1 METESSHLP
10 LDLVVLSLSL
20 FVHTSRKQRQPATAF
35 PAPRLST
42 LYVSVSVSVHVSV
55 LTLNCFWLA
64 RRSAPGVWGNL
75 RFELQLRVP
84 LQAGGSSGWI
94 RGCAQK
100 KNWCVPP
107 SCVRLCCTISRL
119 KKGASNSNN
128 RRPILSVFC
137 YLLVVVATSRKE
149 QKTKSGTR

>member
-75 RFELQLRVP
+75 RFELQRFTLYNYGYPYRRVDR
-84 LQAGGSSGWI
+84 AGGY
-94 RGCAQK
+94 ADAHK
-100 KNWCVPP
+100 K
-107 SCVRLCCTISRL
+107 
-119 KKGASNSNN
+119 
-128 RRPILSVFC
+128 
-137 YLLVVVATSRKE
+137 
-149 QKTKSGTR
+149 

>member
-100 KNWCVPP
+100 NKFGVFPRLVFACV
-107 SCVRLCCTISRL
+107 V
-119 KKGASNSNN
+119 
-128 RRPILSVFC
+128 
-137 YLLVVVATSRKE
+137 LLAD
-149 QKTKSGTR
+149 